1 MLALAAL
8 IASLVRWWLQG
19 SHNLYTAL
27 DKRFYVPDPDLGWR
41 ISNDTPIW
49 LGLEVCGILAGL
61 AVGLVVGG
69 WIINRRERAIG
80 REASILR
87 VTAWVVAAIAP
98 AVPVLAF
105 LSGAGPAVRRDTLP
119 TAAAVDRP
127 VDGITGSLDLPPG
140 RYEVVPHAG
149 TSITAKISAGGE
161 AFDARFAE
169 EVHGR
174 WEGNPRDLKQPM
186 SAKVSVVAES
196 VDTGISGRSK
206 SAREYLQVDKFG
218 VITFTLD
225 RVLAAAPG
233 APDRITF
240 RALGSL
246 DFIGKT
252 LPVEIS
258 GMLGQPDDAALARLG
273 LTGPVLIVT
282 ASFAIKI
289 SETALV
295 SDAKD
300 FDGDVIPLHVS
311 LVLRHTGG

>member
-8 IASLVRWWLQG
+8 ITSLVRWWVQG
-19 SHNLYTAL
+19 SNNLYTAL
-27 DKRFYVPDPDLGWR
+27 DRRFYVPDPDLGWR
-41 ISNDTPIW
+41 VSNDTPIW
-49 LGLEVCGILAGL
+49 LGLEVCAILAAL
-61 AVGLVVGG
+61 AVGLVAGG
-69 WIINRRERAIG
+69 WIINRRERVIG

-87 VTAWVVAAIAP
+87 LAAWVVAAIAP

-105 LSGAGPAVRRDTLP
+105 MSGAGPADRRDTLP
-119 TAAAVDRP
+119 TAAAVDHLAE
-127 VDGITGSLDLPPG
+127 GITGSLDLPPG

-174 WEGNPRDLKQPM
+174 WEGDPRDLTQPM

-196 VDTGISGRSK
+196 VDTGINGRSK
-206 SAREYLQVDKFG
+206 SAREYLQVDEFG

-225 RVLAAAPG
+225 QVLAATPAS
-233 APDRITF
+233 PDRIAF

-258 GMLGQPDDAALARLG
+258 GVLGKPDTAALARLG
-273 LTGPVLIVT
+273 LTGPVLIAT
-282 ASFAIKI
+282 ATFSIKI

-295 SDAKD
+295 SDAND